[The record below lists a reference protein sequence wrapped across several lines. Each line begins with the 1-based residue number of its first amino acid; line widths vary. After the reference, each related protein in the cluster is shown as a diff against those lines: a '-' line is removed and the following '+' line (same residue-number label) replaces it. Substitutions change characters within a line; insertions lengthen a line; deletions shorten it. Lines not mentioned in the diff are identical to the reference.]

1 MPSMLSAYKC
11 DVICGAAG
19 IGEEDCRLQ
28 MHDREAIEESRN
40 QVPKGHGA
48 KEAIHIP
55 PVGYHQPGDA
65 QHNTPAARRTQTE
78 RKAGG
83 GGGQGAGTHQP
94 GQEQRAQRLSGSAAQ
109 RLSEQES
116 GIRSSGS
123 GEHGARSAHYALST
137 MSNSISTA
145 IQ

>member
-83 GGGQGAGTHQP
+83 GGAGGRHPPAGPGA
-94 GQEQRAQRLSGSAAQ
+94 ASSAAQ
-109 RLSEQES
+109 RLSDSASRNQES

-137 MSNSISTA
+137 MSSSISTA